1 MHVHDFRSVSFL
13 IVFASLIATAPGA
26 TVRETVLEI
35 PTYELGPEDKNP
47 PLWNWKAYPYP
58 MQTEITRNKVPVRY
72 RAVIL
77 ENEYV
82 QVVIL
87 PDLGG
92 RIYAAHDKTNGD
104 YDFIYRNHVIKPGLV
119 ALRGAWLSG
128 GIEWNFPT
136 RGHTV
141 HTVSPV
147 LYKTLENA
155 DGSVTC
161 VVGAMEWARR
171 MKWSV
176 FITVPSDRACFHNRI
191 VVFNPTLTHNNAYWW
206 TNAAVH
212 AWPDTRVT
220 FPPAAYTFAG
230 MRRNPR
236 AWPIFEGEDVS
247 WYKATPYPFDFFC
260 GTPGDYQGAYN
271 VERDCGTVQCA
282 SRHDAFGKKF
292 WTWGTARGGMIWE
305 DLLTD
310 EDGQY
315 IEVQSGRLPTQGDT
329 WRFDPHLTEQWDEC
343 WYPVKNMKGL
353 VKANPD
359 AAVNLA
365 VRDDSLLAAV
375 NVTREFPNA
384 RIDVSADGVSILSQS
399 VSLSPKTAWQ
409 ETILGAGRAK
419 CWNLVLRDASGQE
432 ILRCQRPE
440 NVTIP
445 PPELEPEF
453 PPVETASA
461 EEVYLAGYYAL
472 KHWDPVQAATLF
484 EAALEKDPGFTPA
497 LRELA
502 ILRYKD
508 GRFQEALE
516 LATKVL
522 RRNDDDHTARYYRAL
537 AKVRLG
543 MDERT
548 EEDLDLIG
556 RRAAYRHVAPY
567 VLATL
572 AVKQNDLARAESLLR
587 QVVACNGRDVKSR
600 VMLAAVLRIQQR
612 ESEARQL
619 VDAVLSE
626 DPLYHLA
633 VVEKALLDGKDG
645 RASFDDPQYYV
656 EAACDY
662 AEMGLAASATAALAF
677 AKDRHPLVAL
687 YRAYDG
693 QAGGG
698 EDAKEAV
705 RAGLDLSPDY
715 VFPFRTED
723 EAVLRAALE
732 HRPNEWKLHYYLGT
746 LLASKHRWQEGLKHF
761 QTAEKQ
767 APNYAVVY
775 NNLGEIYLEKLQD
788 HEKAR
793 VAYEKAISC
802 NPKDYHYY
810 VALDRLYAQAG
821 EHAKRDVLFQSAP
834 ALVKADFRVLLQRVH
849 YLVDVERFD
858 DALALL
864 QAHTYH
870 PWEGWIAGRVAYLRV
885 LHGRA
890 DKAMREGRF
899 AEAIEDLQKAMEFP
913 ENLGVG
919 KPHQPNYGCEYF
931 KLGLC
936 YKAQGK
942 AELAREFFAKAVAS
956 PNEPSPGG
964 ADWHDRAEREMRA
977 GNGGDLDR

>member
-1 MHVHDFRSVSFL
+1 MHNFRSLFFL
-13 IVFASLIATAPGA
+13 LLGFFALMATAPGA
-26 TVRETVLEI
+26 TVREAVLEI

-58 MQTEITRNKVPVRY
+58 MQTEITRRKVPVRY

-147 LYKTLENA
+147 LYKTLEND

-236 AWPIFEGEDVS
+236 AWPAFEGEDAS

-271 VERDCGTVQCA
+271 VQRDCGTVQCA

-315 IEVQSGRLPTQGDT
+315 IEVQSGRLLTQGDT

-343 WYPVKNMKGL
+343 WYPVKKLQGL

-359 AAVNLA
+359 AAVNLD
-365 VRDDSLLAAV
+365 VRDGNLFAAL
-375 NVTREFPNA
+375 NATREFRDA
-384 RIDVSADGVSILSQS
+384 RVEVYADGAMVFSQP
-399 VSLSPKTAWQ
+399 VALGPTAPWQ
-409 ETILGAGRAK
+409 RDFPGAGRASR
-419 CWNLVLRDASGQE
+419 WRLVVRDSSGDE
-432 ILRCQRPE
+432 IIRCERPE
-440 NVTIP
+440 NVKIP

-461 EEVYLAGYYAL
+461 EEAYLAGYYAL
-472 KHWDPVQAATLF
+472 KHWDPVQAAGLF

-502 ILRYKD
+502 SLRYLD

-516 LATKVL
+516 LAGKAL
-522 RRNDDDHTARYYRAL
+522 RRNDDDDAARYYRAL
-537 AKVRLG
+537 AKFRLG
-543 MDERT
+543 IDERT

-567 VLATL
+567 VLAAL
-572 AVKQNDLARAESLLR
+572 AVRRNDLPRAESLLR
-587 QVVACNGRDVKSR
+587 QVIACNRQDVKSR
-600 VMLAAVLRIQQR
+600 VMLAAVLRLQQR

-626 DPLYHLA
+626 DPLYYLA
-633 VVEKALLDGKDG
+633 TIEKALLDGKDG
-645 RASFDDPQYYV
+645 CASFDDPQYSI

-662 AEMGLAASATAALAF
+662 AEMGLASSASAALAF
-677 AKDRHPLVAL
+677 AKEGHPLVAL
-687 YRAYDG
+687 YRAYHR
-693 QAGGG
+693 QTG
-698 EDAKEAV
+698 EREAAQEDL

-723 EAVLRAALE
+723 ETVLRAALE
-732 HRPNEWKLHYYLGT
+732 HRPNDWKLHHYLGT
-746 LLASKHRWQEGLKHF
+746 LLASKNRWQEGLSHL

-767 APNYAVVY
+767 SPDHAVVY

-788 HEKAR
+788 RDKALA
-793 VAYEKAISC
+793 AYEKAVAC
-802 NPKDYHYY
+802 DPNNYHYY

-821 EHAKRDVLFQSAP
+821 EHAKRDALFERAP
-834 ALVKADFRVLLQRVH
+834 AAVKADFRVRLQRAH
-849 YLVDVERFD
+849 YLVDVEQFD

-864 QAHTYH
+864 QEHTFH

-890 DKAMREGRF
+890 DKAMREGRYGN
-899 AEAIEDLQKAMEFP
+899 AVEDLRRAMEYP

-919 KPHQPNYGCEYF
+919 KPHQPNYGCEYY

-936 YKAQGK
+936 HKAQGK
-942 AELAREFFAKAVAS
+942 LERARDCFGKAVAS
-956 PNEPSPGG
+956 PDEPSPGG
-964 ADWHDRAEREMRA
+964 ADWHERAMRELREMA
-977 GNGGDLDR
+977 AP